1 MTDPRTFGLTTRAAE
16 LLSVL
21 RAFKVQH
28 GRVPTYDEMAADL
41 GVSAKSTVHRLLTQ
55 LEDRGLIRRLYHRR
69 QSVELIEPRTI
80 TLPEDVVLSLRHA
93 AREAGRT
100 PEEHVAALVRSHC
113 PSPSP
118 F

>member
-1 MTDPRTFGLTTRAAE
+1 MTDARTYGLTLRAAE
-16 LLSVL
+16 LLAVI
-21 RAFKVQH
+21 RAWKVQH
-28 GRVPTYDEMAADL
+28 GCAPTYDEMAAEM
-41 GVSAKSTVHRLLTQ
+41 GMASRSSIHRLIGQ
-55 LEDRGLIRRLYHRR
+55 LEYRGLVRRLHGKR
-69 QSVELIEPRTI
+69 QSVEVVQPRTI
-80 TLPEDVVLSLRHA
+80 TLPEDVALSLRHA

>member
-1 MTDPRTFGLTTRAAE
+1 MTDARTFGLTTRAVE
-16 LLSVL
+16 LLAVL
-21 RAFKVQH
+21 RAFKAQH
-28 GRVPTYDEMAADL
+28 GRVPTYDEMAVDL

-80 TLPEDVVLSLRHA
+80 TLPEDVALSLRHA